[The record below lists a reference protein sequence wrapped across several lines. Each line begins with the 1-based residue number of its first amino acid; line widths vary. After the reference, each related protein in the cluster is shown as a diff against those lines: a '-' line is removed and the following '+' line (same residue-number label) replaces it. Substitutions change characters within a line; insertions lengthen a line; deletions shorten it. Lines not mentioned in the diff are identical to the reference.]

1 MKNLTIINFISISF
15 IIVILL
21 IIVLIILSKMDNRD
35 EIKNNYLTIYYLF
48 ITIFGISL
56 ILLGFLLSPQSED

>member
-1 MKNLTIINFISISF
+1 MEKLTIFKFIIISF

-21 IIVLIILSKMDNRD
+21 IIGLIVLSEMDNWD
-35 EIKNNYLTIYYLF
+35 EIKNKYLIIYYLF

-56 ILLGFLLSPQSED
+56 ILAGTLNP

>member
-1 MKNLTIINFISISF
+1 MEILTIFKFIIISF

-21 IIVLIILSKMDNRD
+21 TIGLIILSKMDNWD
-35 EIKNNYLTIYYLF
+35 EIKNNYLPIYYLF

-56 ILLGFLLSPQSED
+56 ISAGTL

>member
-1 MKNLTIINFISISF
+1 MKTIF

-21 IIVLIILSKMDNRD
+21 SIYMFILSKMDNWD
-35 EIKNNYLTIYYLF
+35 EIKNNYLPIYYLS

-56 ILLGFLLSPQSED
+56 IYRGYSLPTFDNN